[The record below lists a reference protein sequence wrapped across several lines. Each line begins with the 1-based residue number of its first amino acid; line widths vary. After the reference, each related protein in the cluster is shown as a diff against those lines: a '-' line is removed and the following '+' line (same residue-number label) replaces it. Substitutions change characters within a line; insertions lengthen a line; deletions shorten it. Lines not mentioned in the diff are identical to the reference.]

1 MLIVE
6 DNSKAIQLF
15 SQCLK
20 ELEVQCVIAE
30 SGKEG
35 ISLLNSALEKGN
47 LFDTIFL
54 KVGLVLK
61 EEELVSLDLC

>member
-1 MLIVE
+1 M
-6 DNSKAIQLF
+6 
-15 SQCLK
+15 
-20 ELEVQCVIAE
+20 IAE